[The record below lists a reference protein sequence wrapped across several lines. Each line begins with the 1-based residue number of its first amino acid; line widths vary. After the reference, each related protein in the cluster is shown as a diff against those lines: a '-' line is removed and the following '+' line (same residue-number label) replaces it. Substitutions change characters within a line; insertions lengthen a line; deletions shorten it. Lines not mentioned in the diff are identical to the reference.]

1 MTRPILII
9 IRARPKNGLP
19 VMNVKIVLINFRR
32 NIARPPKI
40 KYQASCFFSIIKFK
54 FSYKIIPSE
63 LLVYVL
69 SL

>member
-9 IRARPKNGLP
+9 IRAKPKNGLP

-40 KYQASCFFSIIKFK
+40 KYQASCFFSIIKFNLCFK
-54 FSYKIIPSE
+54 FIPSE
-63 LLVYVL
+63 HLMYVL